1 MNEVY
6 ILTVSSDFGITT
18 RDLMTM
24 YNYKECYINGQ
35 WQAVTNGQEVDVIQP
50 STEKVIGT
58 ITLSN
63 EADVNLAVQAAKEA
77 FVTFSKT
84 SKQERIALLERIIE
98 VYKGM
103 FSKMARHISDEMGA
117 PMNLA
122 ETAQAGSG
130 LAHLEQA
137 LAALVKSPDEEK
149 IGSSLLYHEPVGVCA
164 LITPWNWPINQ
175 IACKVGPAIAAGC
188 TMVLKPSEI
197 APLSGY
203 LFAQILDEAGVPAGV
218 FNLINGDGLNVGAP
232 LSSHVDIDMVSFTGS
247 TRAGVAV
254 AKAAADTVKRVSQEL
269 GGKSANIILDDV
281 NLEKA
286 ISSGVQACMHNT
298 GQSCNA
304 PTRMLIP
311 ENLYEQAVIIAAKTA
326 DAVIVGDLDDK
337 NTFIGPVIS
346 QMQFDKIQG
355 LIQVAIDEG
364 ATLVAGG
371 LGKPEGLE
379 QGYYV
384 KPTVFANVHNKM
396 TIAQEEVFGP
406 VLVLI
411 PYTDEQN
418 AIDIANDSLYGLSGY
433 VASADKA
440 RALNVAKQMRT
451 GMVHINGAWTDAA
464 APFGGY
470 KQSGNGR
477 EWGEY
482 GLEEFQEVKA
492 VMLK

>member
-1 MNEVY
+1 
-6 ILTVSSDFGITT
+6 
-18 RDLMTM
+18 M
-24 YNYKECYINGQ
+24 YNYNECYINGR
-35 WQAVTNGQEVDVIQP
+35 WQAVNNGQRMEVIQP

-58 ITLSN
+58 ITLAN
-63 EADVNLAVQAAKEA
+63 EADVNLAIKAANAA
-77 FVTFSKT
+77 FIGFSKT
-84 SKQERIALLERIIE
+84 SKEERIALLERIIE
-98 VYKGM
+98 VYKEKM
-103 FSKMARHISDEMGA
+103 PLMARHISDEMGA

-122 ETAQAGSG
+122 KGAQVGSG

-137 LAALVKSPDEEK
+137 LVALINASEMEK
-149 IGSSLLYHEPVGVCA
+149 IGSSTVIHEPVGVCA

-218 FNLINGDGLNVGAP
+218 FNLINGDGIHVGAP
-232 LSSHVDIDMVSFTGS
+232 LSCHPDIDMVSFTGS

-254 AKAAADTVKRVSQEL
+254 AKAAAETVKRVSQEL

-281 NLEKA
+281 DLVKA
-286 ISSGVQACMHNT
+286 ISAGVEACMHNT

-311 ENLYEQAVIIAAKTA
+311 KHLYNDAVKIAANTA
-326 DAVIVGDLDDK
+326 NAIVMGDLDNDD
-337 NTFIGPVIS
+337 TFIGPVIS

-355 LIQVAIDEG
+355 LMKVAIDEG

-371 LGKPEGLE
+371 LGKPEGLA
-379 QGYYV
+379 QGYFV
-384 KPTVFANVHNKM
+384 KPTVFANVNNKM

-411 PYTDEQN
+411 PYESEQE
-418 AIDIANDSLYGLSGY
+418 AVEIANDSLYGLSGY
-433 VASADKA
+433 VASSDPQ
-440 RALNVAKQMRT
+440 RALSIAKQMRT
-451 GMVHINGAWTDAA
+451 GMVHINYAWTDTA

-477 EWGEY
+477 EWGKH
-482 GLEEFQEVKA
+482 GLLEFQEVKA
-492 VMLK
+492 IMQ

>member
-1 MNEVY
+1 
-6 ILTVSSDFGITT
+6 
-18 RDLMTM
+18 M
-24 YNYKECYINGQ
+24 YNYNECYINGH
-35 WQAVTNGQEVDVIQP
+35 WQAVTNGQKIEVIQP
-50 STEKVIGT
+50 STEKVIGS
-58 ITLSN
+58 ITLAN
-63 EADVNLAVQAAKEA
+63 ETEVNLAVLAAKKA
-77 FVTFSKT
+77 FTSFSKT
-84 SKQERIALLERIIE
+84 SKAERIALLERIIE
-98 VYKGM
+98 VYKEKM
-103 FSKMARHISDEMGA
+103 PLMARHISDEMGA

-122 ETAQAGSG
+122 QGAQAGSG

-137 LAALVKSPDEEK
+137 LAALEKSHDDEK
-149 IGSSLLYHEPVGVCA
+149 IGNSLLFHEPVGVCA
-164 LITPWNWPINQ
+164 LITPWNWPVNQ

-203 LFAQILDEAGVPAGV
+203 LFAQILAEAGVPAGV
-218 FNLINGDGLNVGAP
+218 FNLVNGNGLQVGAP
-232 LSSHVDIDMVSFTGS
+232 LSSHKDIDMVSFTGS
-247 TRAGVAV
+247 TQAGVAV

-281 NLEKA
+281 NLEEA
-286 ISSGVQACMHNT
+286 ISGGVEACMHNT

-311 ENLYEQAVIIAAKTA
+311 ENLYEQAIAIAAKTA
-326 DAVIVGDLDDK
+326 DDIKVGDLEDE

-346 QMQFDKIQG
+346 QGQFDKIQG

-364 ATLVAGG
+364 ADLIAGG
-371 LGKPEGLE
+371 LGKPAGLE

-411 PYTDEQN
+411 PYKTEQE

-433 VASADKA
+433 VASTDTD
-440 RALNVAKQMRT
+440 RALEIAKQIRT
-451 GMVHINGAWTDAA
+451 GMVHINYAWTDAA

-477 EWGEY
+477 EWGEF

-492 VMLK
+492 VMM

>member
-1 MNEVY
+1 
-6 ILTVSSDFGITT
+6 
-18 RDLMTM
+18 M
-24 YNYKECYINGQ
+24 YNYDKCYINGQ
-35 WQAVTNGQEVDVIQP
+35 WQSVTNGQEIAVIQP
-50 STEKVIGT
+50 STEKVIGK
-58 ITLSN
+58 ITLAH
-63 EADVNLAVQAAKEA
+63 EDDVNLAVKAAKDA
-77 FVTFSKT
+77 FTTFSKT
-84 SKQERIALLERIIE
+84 SKAERISLLERIIA
-98 VYKGM
+98 VYKDK
-103 FSKMARHISDEMGA
+103 FSLMARHISDEMGA

-122 ETAQAGSG
+122 EGAQAGSG

-137 LAALVKSPDEEK
+137 LAALIKSPDKEE
-149 IGSSLLYHEPVGVCA
+149 IGNSLLFHEPVGVCA

-203 LFAQILDEAGVPAGV
+203 LFTQILDEAGVPAGV
-218 FNLINGDGLNVGAP
+218 FNMLNGDGLNVGAP

-281 NLEKA
+281 DLEAA
-286 ISSGVQACMHNT
+286 ITGGVQACMHNA

-311 ENLYEQAVIIAAKTA
+311 ENLYEQAVSIAAKA
-326 DAVIVGDLDDK
+326 SDNIQVGGLDDE
-337 NTFIGPVIS
+337 NTFMGPVIS
-346 QMQFDKIQG
+346 QAQFDKIQA
-355 LIQVAIDEG
+355 LIQIAIDEG
-364 ATLVAGG
+364 AKLISGG
-371 LGKPEGLE
+371 LGKPKGLE

-411 PYTDEQN
+411 PYKDEQE
-418 AIDIANDSLYGLSGY
+418 AINIANDSLYGLSGY
-433 VASADKA
+433 VASKNTD
-440 RALNVAKQMRT
+440 RALEIAKQIRT
-451 GMVHINGAWTDAA
+451 GMVHINYAWTDAA

-477 EWGEY
+477 EWGEF

-492 VMLK
+492 VMM

>member
-1 MNEVY
+1 
-6 ILTVSSDFGITT
+6 
-18 RDLMTM
+18 M
-24 YNYKECYINGQ
+24 YNYNKCYINGQ
-35 WQAVTNGQEVDVIQP
+35 WQDVNNGQEIDVIQP

-58 ITLSN
+58 ISLANKT
-63 EADVNLAVQAAKEA
+63 DVDLAVKAAKDA
-77 FVTFSKT
+77 FVDFSKT
-84 SKQERIALLERIIE
+84 SKAERVALLENIIA
-98 VYKGM
+98 VYKNKHS
-103 FSKMARHISDEMGA
+103 FMARHISDEMGA

-137 LAALVKSPDEEK
+137 LAALVKSPDNIK
-149 IGSSLLYHEPVGVCA
+149 MGSSVLFHEPVGVCA

-175 IACKVGPAIAAGC
+175 IACKVAPAIAAGC

-203 LFAQILDEAGVPAGV
+203 LFTQILDEAGVPPGV
-218 FNLINGDGLNVGAP
+218 FNMLNGDGINVGSA
-232 LSSHVDIDMVSFTGS
+232 LSSHKDIDMVSFTGS

-254 AKAAADTVKRVSQEL
+254 AKAAADTVKRVCQEL

-281 NLEKA
+281 DLESVITA
-286 ISSGVQACMHNT
+286 GVQSCMHNT

-311 ENLYEQAVIIAAKTA
+311 ENLYKQAGLYAAEA
-326 DAVIVGDLDDK
+326 AININVGDVDDPD
-337 NTFIGPVIS
+337 TFMGPVIS
-346 QMQFDKIQG
+346 QIQFDKIQG
-355 LIQVAIDEG
+355 LIKIAMDEG
-364 ATLVAGG
+364 ATLLSGG

-379 QGYYV
+379 KGYYV
-384 KPTVFANVHNKM
+384 KPTIFTDVHNKM

-411 PYTDEQN
+411 PYKNEQE
-418 AIDIANDSLYGLSGY
+418 AIDIANDSIYGLSGY
-433 VASADKA
+433 ISAKDTN
-440 RALNVAKQMRT
+440 RALSIAKDIRT
-451 GMVHINGAWTDAA
+451 GMVHINHAWVDSA

-492 VMLK
+492 VML

>member
-1 MNEVY
+1 
-6 ILTVSSDFGITT
+6 
-18 RDLMTM
+18 
-24 YNYKECYINGQ
+24 
-35 WQAVTNGQEVDVIQP
+35 
-50 STEKVIGT
+50 
-58 ITLSN
+58 
-63 EADVNLAVQAAKEA
+63 
-77 FVTFSKT
+77 
-84 SKQERIALLERIIE
+84 
-98 VYKGM
+98 
-103 FSKMARHISDEMGA
+103 
-117 PMNLA
+117 
-122 ETAQAGSG
+122 
-130 LAHLEQA
+130 
-137 LAALVKSPDEEK
+137 
-149 IGSSLLYHEPVGVCA
+149 
-164 LITPWNWPINQ
+164 
-175 IACKVGPAIAAGC
+175 
-188 TMVLKPSEI
+188 MVLKPSEI

-218 FNLINGDGLNVGAP
+218 FNLVNGNGVQVGAP
-232 LSSHVDIDMVSFTGS
+232 LSSHKDIDMVSFTGS
-247 TRAGVAV
+247 TQAGIAV

-281 NLEKA
+281 DLDKA
-286 ISSGVQACMHNT
+286 ITEGVIACMHNT

-311 ENLYEQAVIIAAKTA
+311 EHLYEQAVVIAAQAA
-326 DAVIVGDLDDK
+326 DDIKLGNLDDE

-346 QMQFDKIQG
+346 QTQFDKIQG

-364 ATLVAGG
+364 AQLVAGG

-384 KPTVFANVHNKM
+384 KPTVFANVDNQM
-396 TIAQEEVFGP
+396 RIAQEEVFGP

-411 PYTDEQN
+411 PYKNEQQ

-433 VASADKA
+433 VASKDTD
-440 RALNVAKQMRT
+440 RALEIAKQIRT
-451 GMVHINGAWTDAA
+451 GMVHINYAWTDAA

-492 VMLK
+492 VML

>member
-1 MNEVY
+1 
-6 ILTVSSDFGITT
+6 
-18 RDLMTM
+18 M
-24 YNYKECYINGQ
+24 YNYNECYINGQ
-35 WQAVTNGQEVDVIQP
+35 WQAVNNGQVIDVIQP
-50 STEKVIGT
+50 SSESIVGS
-58 ITLSN
+58 ITLAN
-63 EADVNLAVQAAKEA
+63 ESDVNLAVKAAKNA
-77 FVTFSKT
+77 FVSFSKT
-84 SKQERIALLERIIE
+84 SKEERIALLERIIK
-98 VYKGM
+98 VYKEKM
-103 FSKMARHISDEMGA
+103 PLMARHISDEMGA

-122 ETAQAGSG
+122 KGAQAGSG

-137 LAALVKSPDEEK
+137 LAALINSTEMKKV
-149 IGSSLLYHEPVGVCA
+149 GNSSVYHEPVGVCA
-164 LITPWNWPINQ
+164 LITPWNWPVNQ

-218 FNLINGDGLNVGAP
+218 FNLVNGDGLNVGAP
-232 LSSHVDIDMVSFTGS
+232 LSCHSDIDMVSFTGS

-281 NLEKA
+281 DLEQA
-286 ISSGVQACMHNT
+286 ISGGVEACMHNT

-311 ENLYEQAVIIAAKTA
+311 EHLYNDAVKIAANTA
-326 DAVIVGDLDDK
+326 SKLIVGDLNDDK
-337 NTFIGPVIS
+337 TFMGPVIS
-346 QMQFDKIQG
+346 QAQYDKIQG
-355 LIQVAIDEG
+355 LIKIAINEG
-364 ATLVAGG
+364 AELVAGG
-371 LGKPEGLE
+371 LGKPQGLD

-384 KPTVFANVHNKM
+384 KPTVFAKVNNKM

-411 PYTDEQN
+411 PYKNEQE

-433 VASADKA
+433 VSSKDID
-440 RALNVAKQMRT
+440 RAMSIAKQIRT
-451 GMVHINGAWTDAA
+451 GMVHINYAWTDAA

-477 EWGEY
+477 EWGEH
-482 GLEEFQEVKA
+482 GLLEFQEVKA
-492 VMLK
+492 IMQ

>member
-1 MNEVY
+1 
-6 ILTVSSDFGITT
+6 
-18 RDLMTM
+18 M
-24 YNYKECYINGQ
+24 YNYDKCYINGQ
-35 WQAVTNGQEVDVIQP
+35 WQPVNNGQQIDVIKP
-50 STEKVIGT
+50 STEKVIGK
-58 ITLSN
+58 ITLAN
-63 EADVNLAVQAAKEA
+63 ETDVNLAVKAAKEA
-77 FVTFSKT
+77 FVSFSKT
-84 SKQERIALLERIIE
+84 SKAERIALLKRIIA
-98 VYKGM
+98 VYRDK
-103 FSKMARHISDEMGA
+103 FSLMARHISDEMGA

-122 ETAQAGSG
+122 EGAQAGSG

-137 LAALVKSPDEEK
+137 LAALIKSPDDER
-149 IGSSLLYHEPVGVCA
+149 IGNSLLFHEPVGVCA

-175 IACKVGPAIAAGC
+175 IACKVGPAIASGC

-203 LFAQILDEAGVPAGV
+203 LFTQILDEAGVPAGV
-218 FNLINGDGLNVGAP
+218 FNMINGDGLNVGVP
-232 LSSHVDIDMVSFTGS
+232 LSSHADIDMVSFTGS

-281 NLEKA
+281 DLEAA
-286 ISSGVQACMHNT
+286 ITGGVQACMHNT

-311 ENLYEQAVIIAAKTA
+311 ESLYEQAVSLAARVA
-326 DAVIVGDLDDK
+326 DDIKVGDLEDE
-337 NTFIGPVIS
+337 NTFMGPVIS
-346 QMQFDKIQG
+346 QAQFDKIQG
-355 LIQVAIDEG
+355 LIQIAIDEG
-364 ATLVAGG
+364 AKLISGG
-371 LGKPEGLE
+371 LGKPKGLE
-379 QGYYV
+379 HGYFV

-411 PYTDEQN
+411 PYKSEQE

-433 VASADKA
+433 IASKDTE
-440 RALNVAKQMRT
+440 RALDLAKQIRT
-451 GMVHINGAWTDAA
+451 GMVHINYAWTDAA

-477 EWGEY
+477 EWGEF

-492 VMLK
+492 VMI

>member
-1 MNEVY
+1 
-6 ILTVSSDFGITT
+6 
-18 RDLMTM
+18 M
-24 YNYKECYINGQ
+24 YNYNECYINGQ
-35 WQAVTNGQEVDVIQP
+35 WQAVNNGQVIDVIQP
-50 STEKVIGT
+50 SSESIVGS
-58 ITLSN
+58 ITLAN
-63 EADVNLAVQAAKEA
+63 ESDVNLAVKAAKNA
-77 FVTFSKT
+77 FVSFSKT
-84 SKQERIALLERIIE
+84 SKKERIALLERIIK
-98 VYKGM
+98 VYKEKM
-103 FSKMARHISDEMGA
+103 PLMARHISDEMGA

-122 ETAQAGSG
+122 KGAQAGSG

-137 LAALVKSPDEEK
+137 LAALINSTEMKKV
-149 IGSSLLYHEPVGVCA
+149 GNSSIYHEPVGVCA
-164 LITPWNWPINQ
+164 LITPWNWPVNQ

-188 TMVLKPSEI
+188 TMVLKPSEV

-218 FNLINGDGLNVGAP
+218 FNLVNGDGINVGAP
-232 LSSHVDIDMVSFTGS
+232 LSCHPDIDMVSFTGS

-281 NLEKA
+281 DLEQA
-286 ISSGVQACMHNT
+286 ISGGVEACMHNT

-311 ENLYEQAVIIAAKTA
+311 EHLYNDAVKIAANTA
-326 DAVIVGDLDDK
+326 SKLIVGDLNDDK
-337 NTFIGPVIS
+337 TFMGPVIS
-346 QMQFDKIQG
+346 QAQYDKIQG
-355 LIQVAIDEG
+355 LIKIAINEG
-364 ATLVAGG
+364 AELVAGG
-371 LGKPEGLE
+371 LGKPQGLD

-384 KPTVFANVHNKM
+384 KPTVFAKVNNKM

-411 PYTDEQN
+411 PYKNEQE

-433 VASADKA
+433 VSSKDID
-440 RALNVAKQMRT
+440 RAMSIAKQIRT
-451 GMVHINGAWTDAA
+451 GMVHINYAWTDAA

-477 EWGEY
+477 EWGEH
-482 GLEEFQEVKA
+482 GLLEFQEVKA
-492 VMLK
+492 IMQ

>member
-1 MNEVY
+1 
-6 ILTVSSDFGITT
+6 
-18 RDLMTM
+18 M
-24 YNYKECYINGQ
+24 YNYKKCYINGQ
-35 WQAVTNGQEVDVIQP
+35 WQPVNNGQEIDVIQP
-50 STEKVIGT
+50 STEKVIGK
-58 ITLSN
+58 ITLAN
-63 EADVNLAVQAAKEA
+63 KIDVNLAVQAAKNA
-77 FVTFSKT
+77 FTSFSQTSKT
-84 SKQERIALLERIIE
+84 QRIALLERIIE
-98 VYKGM
+98 VYKAK
-103 FSKMARHISDEMGA
+103 FSLMARHISDEMGA

-122 ETAQAGSG
+122 GGAQAGSG
-130 LAHLEQA
+130 QAHLEQA
-137 LAALVKSPDEEK
+137 LAALKNSVDEEK
-149 IGSSLLYHEPVGVCA
+149 IGNSLLYREPVGVCA
-164 LITPWNWPINQ
+164 LITPWNWPVNQ

-197 APLSGY
+197 APLSAY
-203 LFAQILDEAGVPAGV
+203 LFAQILDEAGVPPGV
-218 FNLINGDGLNVGAP
+218 FNLVNGDGINVGSV
-232 LSSHVDIDMVSFTGS
+232 LSSHKDIDMVSFTGS

-281 NLEKA
+281 NLPKA
-286 ISSGVQACMHNT
+286 ISAGVQACMHNT

-311 ENLYEQAVIIAAKTA
+311 EKLYDEAVLIAAKAANAIT
-326 DAVIVGDLDDK
+326 IGDLEDK
-337 NTFIGPVIS
+337 STFIGPVIS
-346 QMQFDKIQG
+346 QMQFDKIQS
-355 LIQVAIDEG
+355 LIQVALDEG

-411 PYTDEQN
+411 PYKDEAQ
-418 AIDIANDSLYGLSGY
+418 AIEIANDSLYGLSGY
-433 VASADKA
+433 VSSTNHV
-440 RALNVAKQMRT
+440 RALNIAKKIRT
-451 GMVHINGAWTDAA
+451 GMVHINYAWTDAA

-477 EWGEY
+477 EWGEF
-482 GLEEFQEVKA
+482 GLEEFQEIKA
-492 VMLK
+492 IMLKS

>member
-1 MNEVY
+1 
-6 ILTVSSDFGITT
+6 
-18 RDLMTM
+18 M
-24 YNYKECYINGQ
+24 YNYDKCYINGQ
-35 WQAVTNGQEVDVIQP
+35 WQPVNNGQQIDVIKP
-50 STEKVIGT
+50 STEKVIGK
-58 ITLSN
+58 ITLAN
-63 EADVNLAVQAAKEA
+63 ETDVNLAVKAAKEA
-77 FVTFSKT
+77 FVSFSKT
-84 SKQERIALLERIIE
+84 SKAERISLLERIIA
-98 VYKGM
+98 VYKDK
-103 FSKMARHISDEMGA
+103 FSLMARHISDEMGA

-122 ETAQAGSG
+122 KGAQASSG

-137 LAALVKSPDEEK
+137 LAALIKSPDDER
-149 IGSSLLYHEPVGVCA
+149 IGNSLLFHEPVGVCA

-175 IACKVGPAIAAGC
+175 IACKVGPAIASGC

-203 LFAQILDEAGVPAGV
+203 LFTQILDEAGVPAGV
-218 FNLINGDGLNVGAP
+218 FNMINGDGLNVGVP
-232 LSSHVDIDMVSFTGS
+232 LSSHADIDMVSFTGS

-281 NLEKA
+281 DLEAA
-286 ISSGVQACMHNT
+286 ITGGVQACMHNT

-311 ENLYEQAVIIAAKTA
+311 ESLYEQAVSLAARVA
-326 DAVIVGDLDDK
+326 DDIKVGDLEDE
-337 NTFIGPVIS
+337 NTFMGPVIS
-346 QMQFDKIQG
+346 QAQFDKIQG
-355 LIQVAIDEG
+355 LIQIAIDEG
-364 ATLVAGG
+364 AKLISGG
-371 LGKPEGLE
+371 LGKPKGLE
-379 QGYYV
+379 HGYFV

-411 PYTDEQN
+411 PYKSEQE

-433 VASADKA
+433 IASKDTE
-440 RALNVAKQMRT
+440 RALDLAKQIRT
-451 GMVHINGAWTDAA
+451 GMVHINYAWTDAA

-477 EWGEY
+477 EWGEF

-492 VMLK
+492 VMI

>member
-1 MNEVY
+1 
-6 ILTVSSDFGITT
+6 
-18 RDLMTM
+18 M
-24 YNYKECYINGQ
+24 YNYDKCYINGQ
-35 WQAVTNGQEVDVIQP
+35 WQPVSNGQKLEVIKP
-50 STEKVIGT
+50 STEQVIGT
-58 ITLSN
+58 ITLAN
-63 EADVNLAVQAAKEA
+63 ESDVNKAVKAAKDA
-77 FVTFSKT
+77 FISFSQT
-84 SKQERIALLERIIE
+84 SKSERISLLERIIE
-98 VYKGM
+98 VYKDN
-103 FSKMARHISDEMGA
+103 FALMAQHISDEMGA

-122 ETAQAGSG
+122 KGAQAGSG

-137 LAALVKSPDEEK
+137 LAALVASSDQEK
-149 IGSSLLYHEPVGVCA
+149 IGNSLIVHEPVGVCA
-164 LITPWNWPINQ
+164 LITPWNWPVNQ

-203 LFAQILDEAGVPAGV
+203 LFAKILDEAGVPAGV
-218 FNLINGDGLNVGAP
+218 FNLLNGDGINVGSP
-232 LSSHVDIDMVSFTGS
+232 LSSHNDIDMVSFTGS

-281 NLEKA
+281 DLEQA
-286 ISSGVQACMHNT
+286 ISGGVEACMHNT

-311 ENLYEQAVIIAAKTA
+311 EHLYNDAVKIAAKTA
-326 DAVIVGDLDDK
+326 NNLIVGDLNDDK
-337 NTFIGPVIS
+337 TFMGPVIS
-346 QMQFDKIQG
+346 QAQYDKIQG
-355 LIQVAIDEG
+355 LIEIAINEG
-364 ATLVAGG
+364 AELVAGG
-371 LGKPEGLE
+371 LGKPQGLA

-384 KPTVFANVHNKM
+384 KPTVFAKVNNKM

-411 PYTDEQN
+411 PYSSEQE

-433 VASADKA
+433 VSSKDTD
-440 RALNVAKQMRT
+440 RAMSVATKIRT
-451 GMVHINGAWTDAA
+451 GMVHINYAWTDAA

-477 EWGEY
+477 EWGKF

-492 VMLK
+492 IMQ

>member
-1 MNEVY
+1 MNRV
-6 ILTVSSDFGITT
+6 
-18 RDLMTM
+18 TM
-24 YNYKECYINGQ
+24 YNYDKCYINGQ
-35 WQAVTNGQEVDVIQP
+35 WQPVNNGQQIDVIKP
-50 STEKVIGT
+50 STEKVIGK
-58 ITLSN
+58 ITLAN
-63 EADVNLAVQAAKEA
+63 ETDVNLAVKAAKEA
-77 FVTFSKT
+77 FVSFSKT
-84 SKQERIALLERIIE
+84 SKAERIALLKRIIA
-98 VYKGM
+98 VYRDK
-103 FSKMARHISDEMGA
+103 FSLMARHISDEMGA

-122 ETAQAGSG
+122 EGAQAGSG

-137 LAALVKSPDEEK
+137 LAALIKSPDDER
-149 IGSSLLYHEPVGVCA
+149 IGNSLLFHEPVGVCA

-175 IACKVGPAIAAGC
+175 IACKVGPAIASGC

-203 LFAQILDEAGVPAGV
+203 LFTQILDEAGVPAGV
-218 FNLINGDGLNVGAP
+218 FNMINGDGLNVGVP
-232 LSSHVDIDMVSFTGS
+232 LSSHADIDMVSFTGS

-281 NLEKA
+281 DLEAA
-286 ISSGVQACMHNT
+286 ITGGVQACMHNT

-311 ENLYEQAVIIAAKTA
+311 ESLYEQAVSLAARVA
-326 DAVIVGDLDDK
+326 DDIKVGDLEDE
-337 NTFIGPVIS
+337 NTFMGPVIS
-346 QMQFDKIQG
+346 QAQFDKIQG
-355 LIQVAIDEG
+355 LIQIAIDEG
-364 ATLVAGG
+364 AKLISGG
-371 LGKPEGLE
+371 LGKPKGLE
-379 QGYYV
+379 HGYFV

-411 PYTDEQN
+411 PYKSEQE

-433 VASADKA
+433 IASKDTE
-440 RALNVAKQMRT
+440 RALDLAKQIRT
-451 GMVHINGAWTDAA
+451 GMVHINYAWTDAA

-477 EWGEY
+477 EWGEF

-492 VMLK
+492 VMI

>member
-1 MNEVY
+1 
-6 ILTVSSDFGITT
+6 
-18 RDLMTM
+18 M
-24 YNYKECYINGQ
+24 YNYDKCYINGQ
-35 WQAVTNGQEVDVIQP
+35 WQSVTNGQKLDVIQP
-50 STEKVIGT
+50 STEKVIGM
-58 ITLSN
+58 IALGN
-63 EADVNLAVQAAKEA
+63 AMDVNKAVQAAKEA
-77 FVTFSKT
+77 FVSFSQT
-84 SKQERIALLERIIE
+84 SKSERISLLKRIIE
-98 VYKGM
+98 VYKDN
-103 FSKMARHISDEMGA
+103 FSLMAQHISDEMGA

-122 ETAQAGSG
+122 EGAQAGSG

-137 LAALVKSPDEEK
+137 LAALVASADEEQ
-149 IGSSLLYHEPVGVCA
+149 IGNSRVFHEPVGVCA
-164 LITPWNWPINQ
+164 LITPWNWPVNQ

-203 LFAQILDEAGVPAGV
+203 LFAKILDEAGVPPGV
-218 FNLINGDGLNVGAP
+218 FNLINGDGINVGSA
-232 LSSHVDIDMVSFTGS
+232 LSSHKDIDMVSFTGS

-269 GGKSANIILDDV
+269 GGKSANIILDDAD
-281 NLEKA
+281 LDKA
-286 ISSGVQACMHNT
+286 ITDGVLACMHNT

-311 ENLYEQAVIIAAKTA
+311 VHLYEKSIEIAAKA
-326 DAVIVGDLDDK
+326 AREIKIGDLANKD
-337 NTFIGPVIS
+337 TFMGPVIS
-346 QMQFDKIQG
+346 QEQFDKIQG
-355 LIQVAIDEG
+355 LIQVAINEG
-364 ATLVAGG
+364 AQLIAGG
-371 LGKPEGLE
+371 LGKPQGLE

-384 KPTVFANVHNKM
+384 KPTIFANVSNKM

-411 PYTDEQN
+411 PYRGDQE

-433 VASADKA
+433 VASTNTE
-440 RALNVAKQMRT
+440 RALNIAKKIRT
-451 GMVHINGAWTDAA
+451 GMVHINYAWTDTA

-477 EWGEY
+477 EWGKF

-492 VMLK
+492 VMQ

>member
-1 MNEVY
+1 
-6 ILTVSSDFGITT
+6 
-18 RDLMTM
+18 M
-24 YNYKECYINGQ
+24 YNYDKCYINGQ
-35 WQAVTNGQEVDVIQP
+35 WQSVTNGQEIDVIQP
-50 STEKVIGT
+50 STEKVIGK
-58 ITLSN
+58 ITLAN
-63 EADVNLAVQAAKEA
+63 EADVNLAVQAAKDA
-77 FVTFSKT
+77 FVRFSQT
-84 SKQERIALLERIIE
+84 SKASRIVLLEKIIK
-98 VYKGM
+98 VYKNKM
-103 FSKMARHISDEMGA
+103 PLMARHISDEMGA

-122 ETAQAGSG
+122 KGAQAGSG

-137 LAALVKSPDEEK
+137 LAALVKSPDDEK
-149 IGSSLLYHEPVGVCA
+149 IGNSLLFHEPVGVCA

-218 FNLINGDGLNVGAP
+218 FNMINGDGLNVGSP
-232 LSSHVDIDMVSFTGS
+232 LSSHADIDMVSFTGS

-281 NLEKA
+281 DLETA
-286 ISSGVQACMHNT
+286 IVDGVQACMHNT

-311 ENLYEQAVIIAAKTA
+311 ESLYEQAVKIAAKAA
-326 DAVIVGDLDDK
+326 DDIKVGDLEDES
-337 NTFIGPVIS
+337 TFIGPVIS
-346 QMQFDKIQG
+346 QAQFDKIQG

-364 ATLVAGG
+364 AKLISGG
-371 LGKPEGLE
+371 LGKPKGLE

-384 KPTVFANVHNKM
+384 KPTVFANVDNKM

-411 PYTDEQN
+411 PYKNEQE
-418 AIDIANDSLYGLSGY
+418 AIYIANDSLYGLSGY
-433 VASADKA
+433 VASKDTK
-440 RALNVAKQMRT
+440 RALDVAKNIRT
-451 GMVHINGAWTDAA
+451 GMVHINYAWTDAA

-477 EWGEY
+477 EWGEF
-482 GLEEFQEVKA
+482 GLEEFQEIKA
-492 VMLK
+492 VML

>member
-1 MNEVY
+1 MKSP
-6 ILTVSSDFGITT
+6 I
-18 RDLMTM
+18 
-24 YNYKECYINGQ
+24 YNYNQCYINGQ
-35 WQAVTNGQEVDVIQP
+35 WQQVTDGQSIDVIQP
-50 STEKVIGT
+50 STEKVIGS
-58 ITLSN
+58 ISLAN
-63 EADVNLAVQAAKEA
+63 EVDVNKAVAAAKAA
-77 FVTFSKT
+77 FVTFSQT
-84 SKQERIALLERIIE
+84 SKTERITLLERIIA
-98 VYKGM
+98 VYKNKY
-103 FSKMARHISDEMGA
+103 SLMARHISDEMGA

-122 ETAQAGSG
+122 QGAQAGSG

-164 LITPWNWPINQ
+164 LITPWNWPVNQ
-175 IACKVGPAIAAGC
+175 MACKVGPAIAAGC

-232 LSSHVDIDMVSFTGS
+232 LSSHKDIDMVSFTGS

-281 NLEKA
+281 DLTEA
-286 ISSGVQACMHNT
+286 ISGGVEACMHNT

-311 ENLYEQAVIIAAKTA
+311 ENLYDEAVIIAAKA
-326 DAVIVGDLDDK
+326 ANNLKVGDLEDET
-337 NTFIGPVIS
+337 TFIGPVIS
-346 QMQFDKIQG
+346 QMQFDKIQS
-355 LIQVAIDEG
+355 LIQVALDEG
-364 ATLVAGG
+364 AKLVAGG

-384 KPTVFANVHNKM
+384 KPTIFSNVHNKM

-411 PYTDEQN
+411 PYKNEAQ

-433 VASADKA
+433 ISSADPT
-440 RALNVAKQMRT
+440 RALNMAKKMRT
-451 GMVHINGAWTDAA
+451 GMVHINYAWTDAA

-477 EWGEY
+477 EWGEH
-482 GLEEFQEVKA
+482 GLEEFQEIKA
-492 VMLK
+492 VMLRSQ

>member
-1 MNEVY
+1 
-6 ILTVSSDFGITT
+6 
-18 RDLMTM
+18 M
-24 YNYKECYINGQ
+24 YNYNECYINGQ
-35 WQAVTNGQEVDVIQP
+35 WQAVNNGQVIDVIQP
-50 STEKVIGT
+50 SSESIVGS
-58 ITLSN
+58 ITLAN
-63 EADVNLAVQAAKEA
+63 ESDVNLAVKAAKNA
-77 FVTFSKT
+77 FVSFSKT
-84 SKQERIALLERIIE
+84 SKEERIALLERIIK
-98 VYKGM
+98 VYKDNM
-103 FSKMARHISDEMGA
+103 PLMARHISDEMGA

-122 ETAQAGSG
+122 KGAQAGSG

-137 LAALVKSPDEEK
+137 LAALINSTEMKKVGNSTV
-149 IGSSLLYHEPVGVCA
+149 YHEPVGVCA
-164 LITPWNWPINQ
+164 LITPWNWPVNQ

-218 FNLINGDGLNVGAP
+218 FNLINGDGINVGAP
-232 LSSHVDIDMVSFTGS
+232 LSCHPDIDMVSFTGS

-254 AKAAADTVKRVSQEL
+254 AKAAAETVKRVSQEL

-281 NLEKA
+281 DLVKA
-286 ISSGVQACMHNT
+286 ISGGVEACMHNT

-311 ENLYEQAVIIAAKTA
+311 EHLYNEAVKIAANTA
-326 DAVIVGDLDDK
+326 NNLVVGDLDDD

-355 LIQVAIDEG
+355 LIQIAVDEG
-364 ATLVAGG
+364 ATLIAGG
-371 LGKPEGLE
+371 LGKPKGFE
-379 QGYYV
+379 QGYFV
-384 KPTVFANVHNKM
+384 KPTVFANVDNKM

-411 PYTDEQN
+411 PYKSEQE
-418 AIDIANDSLYGLSGY
+418 AIEIANDSLYGLSGY
-433 VASADKA
+433 VASSDTQ
-440 RALNVAKQMRT
+440 RALSIAKQIRT
-451 GMVHINGAWTDAA
+451 GMVHINYAWTDAA

-477 EWGEY
+477 EWGEH
-482 GLEEFQEVKA
+482 GLLEFQEVKA
-492 VMLK
+492 IMQ